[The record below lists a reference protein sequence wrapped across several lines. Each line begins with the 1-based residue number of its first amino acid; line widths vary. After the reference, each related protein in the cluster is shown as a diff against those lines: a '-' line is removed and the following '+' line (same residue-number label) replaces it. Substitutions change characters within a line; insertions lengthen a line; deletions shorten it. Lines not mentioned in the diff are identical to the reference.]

1 MYIYVYGY
9 RYSIAIVQSSNS
21 KCPIRG
27 NRVSPKTLSGYSEP
41 CAVVTHMATFAINNP
56 VMIGTKSQDAMWNT
70 VGSTFNK

>member
-1 MYIYVYGY
+1 MCVYVYGY
-9 RYSIAIVQSSNS
+9 RYSIAIVQSSNP

-27 NRVSPKTLSGYSEP
+27 DRVSPQMLSDYCEP

-56 VMIGTKSQDAMWNT
+56 VMIGTKGRDVT